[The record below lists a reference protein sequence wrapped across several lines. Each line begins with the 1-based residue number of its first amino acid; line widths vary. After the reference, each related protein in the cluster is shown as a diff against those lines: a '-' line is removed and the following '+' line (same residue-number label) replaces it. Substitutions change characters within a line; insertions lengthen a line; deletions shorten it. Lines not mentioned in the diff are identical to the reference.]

1 MKPFQN
7 RDVDSIGQY
16 FQKDDVVV
24 EKVQLKSKKR
34 KLTEKER
41 EEREAAYVLNV
52 RVGGIT
58 DR

>member
-1 MKPFQN
+1 M
-7 RDVDSIGQY
+7 DSIDQY

-34 KLTEKER
+34 KLTERQR

-52 RVGGIT
+52 GVGEIV

>member
-1 MKPFQN
+1 M
-7 RDVDSIGQY
+7 DSIDQY
-16 FQKDDVVV
+16 FQKEDVVV

-41 EEREAAYVLNV
+41 EEKEAAYVLNV
-52 RVGGIT
+52 QMGRRA

>member
-1 MKPFQN
+1 M
-7 RDVDSIGQY
+7 DSIGQY

-24 EKVQLKSKKR
+24 EKR

>member
-1 MKPFQN
+1 M
-7 RDVDSIGQY
+7 DSIGQY

-34 KLTEKER
+34 KLTETER